1 MNTSRLVLG
10 IFGVGIAVVFAID
23 STGYP
28 DQAAQ
33 MPLIYSM
40 AVALL
45 SLGIVVQELVSLRR
59 HRTVAVESSDAH
71 LNDDANDDKS
81 DAPSRYWGRLH
92 HICAGHHLC
101 SNHQFRWLFT
111 LYGSFYAGCA
121 VGNPYGFDR
130 IFAHRYRRGGGRH
143 LHRFYCLSWAPHT
156 SSPDVFLT
164 TTFDA

>member
-45 SLGIVVQELVSLRR
+45 SLGMVAECRISKVCTRISLIFGING
-59 HRTVAVESSDAH
+59 SSVI
-71 LNDDANDDKS
+71 KS
-81 DAPSRYWGRLH
+81 IP
-92 HICAGHHLC
+92 
-101 SNHQFRWLFT
+101 
-111 LYGSFYAGCA
+111 
-121 VGNPYGFDR
+121 V
-130 IFAHRYRRGGGRH
+130 
-143 LHRFYCLSWAPHT
+143 
-156 SSPDVFLT
+156 
-164 TTFDA
+164 

>member
-45 SLGIVVQELVSLRR
+45 SLGIVAQELISLRC
-59 HRTVAVESSDAH
+59 HRTVTVESSDAH
-71 LNDDANDDKS
+71 SNDDANSDKS
-81 DAPSRYWGRLH
+81 EAPSRLVAVFITFVLAIIYAAL
-92 HICAGHHLC
+92 I
-101 SNHQFRWLFT
+101 N
-111 LYGSFYAGCA
+111 YAGYLLSTVAFMLA
-121 VGNPYGFDR
+121 VLWVTR
-130 IFAHRYRRGGGRH
+130 TV
-143 LHRFYCLSWAPHT
+143 SV
-156 SSPDVFLT
+156 VFSLIGIAAVVAVICIVFIAFLGLPIPLLP
-164 TTFDA
+164 TFF